1 MSGTLP
7 AGIPTTARGEN
18 KDQYGNKFGKK
29 HVEAMFKFSE
39 THWSSDIRT
48 TLKTLLKIDI
58 GQKAFLKFLKAEY
71 GKVQL
76 EGYLE
81 FQVSKRSHIY
91 QHIAGFFSK
100 LRWNV
105 DSFRN
110 WIIWMQKCALHRRW
124 FCTRTWWARAVEV
137 GVESAFQY
145 VTMSICSREFN
156 VILYVKYKNIRCISF
171 CR

>member
-1 MSGTLP
+1 MSGSLP

-29 HVEAMFKFSE
+29 HGEAMFKFSE

-81 FQVSKRSHIY
+81 FQVSERSRIH
-91 QHIAGFFSK
+91 QQIAGFFS
-100 LRWNV
+100 
-105 DSFRN
+105 
-110 WIIWMQKCALHRRW
+110 
-124 FCTRTWWARAVEV
+124 
-137 GVESAFQY
+137 
-145 VTMSICSREFN
+145 
-156 VILYVKYKNIRCISF
+156 
-171 CR
+171 